1 MDELDTQ
8 TKGDLAELRV
18 AAAIRKLG
26 YTVLLPFTES
36 QQYDL
41 VSDIGDEFIRVQVK
55 YASMTDNGKVKVSC
69 YGPNSSKSG
78 NNTTFYTEDD
88 IDGIAAF
95 CGDTEQVYWVPI
107 EEANKYTVT
116 LSEDGK
122 HSFEAHKFSEAFP
135 HRKT

>member
-1 MDELDTQ
+1 MDTQ

-41 VSDIGDEFIRVQVK
+41 VADTGDEFLKIQVK
-55 YASMTDNGKVKVSC
+55 YASTKDGKLKVSC

-95 CGDTEQVYWVPI
+95 SEDLQECFWIPFEDL
-107 EEANKYTVT
+107 NRYTFT
-116 LSEDGK
+116 LSEDG
-122 HSFEAHKFSEAFP
+122 AHPYEDYRFDNL
-135 HRKT
+135 